1 MRSLLVLFVFVPAV
15 ALCQARTQEILLTT
29 TATALPQLF
38 GRRAMLIENRGPNAI
53 WCAFGGTS
61 SAVVNKAHRIGP
73 STETGNN
80 RFPYNGTEVVYCI
93 AETANQVTGAATVV
107 SEVP

>member
-1 MRSLLVLFVFVPAV
+1 MRRIFVLFSILPTL
-15 ALCQARTQEILLTT
+15 ALAQARTQEILVTT
-29 TATALPQLF
+29 TAAAMPQLF

-53 WCAFGGTS
+53 WCAFGS
-61 SAVVNKAHRIGP
+61 AASAVVNKAHRIGP
-73 STETGNN
+73 VSEQPNN
-80 RFPYNGTEVVYCI
+80 RFPYNGTEVLYCV